1 MYWAILTDLIY
12 IFKNEGLL
20 MKTDKIEQIILQL
33 EEICTQI
40 LVRKKLAK
48 LAGVSY
54 DTLLKVEKILET
66 ASPEEIEKARSGEV
80 SINQMYNII
89 RRKEKEEQRNLHI
102 KENDVDECSL
112 CEVSRFCKVKKGC

>member
-1 MYWAILTDLIY
+1 M
-12 IFKNEGLL
+12 
-20 MKTDKIEQIILQL
+20 
-33 EEICTQI
+33 
-40 LVRKKLAK
+40 VRKKITK

-66 ASPEEIEKARSGEV
+66 ASPEEIGEV

-89 RRKEKEEQRNLHI
+89 RRKEKEEQRDLHV

-112 CEVSRFCKVKKGC
+112 CEVSRFCKVKKG